1 MSSRRSP
8 FSCFCSTCCKTCQ
21 IPSVTILY
29 TKNIAE
35 NIQLIRNHI
44 AACYTSIAPEGQRS
58 KEALSLKHIV
68 ANARNT
74 NYSEYIA
81 KGTPRELTLSSILVQ
96 NIRRVNDKNNT
107 TVSSRF
113 LPYYER
119 MNKII
124 Q

>member
-1 MSSRRSP
+1 MSSRRSS

-44 AACYTSIAPEGQRS
+44 AACYTSIAPEGRRS

-74 NYSEYIA
+74 DYSEYIA

-96 NIRRVNDKNNT
+96 NIRVI
-107 TVSSRF
+107 
-113 LPYYER
+113 
-119 MNKII
+119 KIV
-124 Q
+124 QLYLHVFYRTMRE